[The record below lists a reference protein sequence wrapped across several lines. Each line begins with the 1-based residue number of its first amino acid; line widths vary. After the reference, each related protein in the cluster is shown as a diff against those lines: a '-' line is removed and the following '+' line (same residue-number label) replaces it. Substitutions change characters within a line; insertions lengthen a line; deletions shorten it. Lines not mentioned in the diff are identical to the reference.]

1 MPLALL
7 ALAIG
12 AFGIGTTEFVIMGLL
27 PDVADDLG
35 ISVPSAGH
43 LVSAYALGVVIG
55 APLLAAVTARMARRK
70 VLIGLM
76 VLFVAGNA
84 LSAFAPGYDSLLAAR
99 FLSGLPHG
107 AFFGVGAVVATT
119 LVAPERKARSVSL
132 MFLGLTIANVAGV
145 PVATLVGQHLGWR
158 ATFLGVSLIG
168 LVAIASLAVLI
179 PYDREAPVPSV
190 GLRSELS
197 ALKSLPVWLALG
209 TTVAG
214 FGALF
219 SAYSYV
225 TPMLTDSAGFAES
238 SVTLLLA
245 LFGVGATVGNLVGGR
260 LADHS
265 LRRTLFGGMA
275 SLAGVLALF
284 PVMMSAQWSAAV
296 AVTLLGVAAFVTGS
310 PLQMMVM
317 EKAAAGPSLASSA
330 NQAAFNLANAGGAWI
345 GGACSGRRV
354 RGDVACGGG
363 SWSCRAGAGSC
374 GGCVHGGCAAGVAE
388 WARAGCGWACAG
400 AGGGCA
406 ALRPGAGCVW
416 LVAQFPAPLKND
428 GHPAFLKATATL
440 RPVKAAAHPA
450 FDSSRSSSFASL
462 TRENAS
468 AIDCATAPAIP
479 THSAN
484 L

>member
-12 AFGIGTTEFVIMGLL
+12 AFGIGTTEFVMMGLL
-27 PDVADDLG
+27 PDVADDLDV
-35 ISVPSAGH
+35 SLTSAGH

-107 AFFGVGAVVATT
+107 AFFGVGAVVATN
-119 LVAPERKARSVSL
+119 LAAPERKARSVSL
-132 MFLGLTIANVAGV
+132 MFLGLTVANVAGV
-145 PVATLVGQHLGWR
+145 PAATLMGQHFGWR
-158 ATFLGVSLIG
+158 ATFLAVSAIG
-168 LVAIASLAVLI
+168 LAAITALTLLI
-179 PYDREAPVPSV
+179 PADGHQQTPAT
-190 GLRSELS
+190 GLRGELS
-197 ALKSLPVWLALG
+197 ALRSLPVWLALG
-209 TTVAG
+209 TTIAG

-219 SAYSYV
+219 SAYSYI
-225 TPMLTDSAGFAES
+225 TPMLTDSAGYAAS

-265 LRRTLFGGMA
+265 LRGTLFGGMT
-275 SLAGVLALF
+275 SLAAVLALF
-284 PVMMSAQWSAAV
+284 PAMMSAQWSAAL
-296 AVTLLGVAAFVTGS
+296 AVTLLGVAAFITGS

-345 GGACSGRRV
+345 GGLTLAAGFGVTSP
-354 RGDVACGGG
+354 AL
-363 SWSCRAGAGSC
+363 AGAALAVLGL
-374 GGCVHGGCAAGVAE
+374 GVA
-388 WARAGCGWACAG
+388 A
-400 AGGGCA
+400 
-406 ALRPGAGCVW
+406 
-416 LVAQFPAPLKND
+416 VAYAVDRRRAPLH
-428 GHPAFLKATATL
+428 GHERVVAGHVPAEGVEAV
-440 RPVKAAAHPA
+440 RH
-450 FDSSRSSSFASL
+450 
-462 TRENAS
+462 
-468 AIDCATAPAIP
+468 
-479 THSAN
+479 
-484 L
+484 